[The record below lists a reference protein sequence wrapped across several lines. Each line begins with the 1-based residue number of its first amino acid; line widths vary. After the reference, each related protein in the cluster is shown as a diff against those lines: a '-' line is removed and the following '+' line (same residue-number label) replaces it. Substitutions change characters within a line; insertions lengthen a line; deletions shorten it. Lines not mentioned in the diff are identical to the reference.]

1 MIDPNEK
8 VSLNTLLDELGID
21 TMSTQEDYE
30 KAIKILRDF
39 AKRRSEELIT
49 QGKSNRDSK

>member
-21 TMSTQEDYE
+21 IMSTQEDYE
-30 KAIKILRDF
+30 KAMLILRDF
-39 AKRRSEELIT
+39 AKQRSEELIA
-49 QGKSNRDSK
+49 QDKDSKWK